1 MKMTIGLILAAGLG
15 YTFGSYFSTTKL
27 QKQAVNEGAAEYIIV
42 STDGHKDFRWIKPNC
57 GPH

>member
-1 MKMTIGLILAAGLG
+1 MKVTIGLILAAGLG
-15 YTFGSYFSTTKL
+15 FAVGSYFSTEKL
-27 QKQAVNEGAAEYIIV
+27 QKQAVDEGAAEYITV